1 MLTYFLLRSNSPLLI
16 DPGEISGTGYSYI
29 LNELFK
35 LPAEICKKM
44 RTTISNYWW
53 GSSADNRHIHWQRW
67 DHLTQPK
74 SCGGMGFRDL
84 PLFNVAMLGKQ
95 GWRLLTHPDSLC
107 ARVMKG
113 RYYPH
118 TDFML
123 ATRKKHSSHTW
134 RAILAG
140 REDLKK
146 GLIRRVGNGTT
157 TKI

>member
-1 MLTYFLLRSNSPLLI
+1 MWLEWQGCELCRKG